1 MLAKE
6 AGTQAAGGPGF
17 LRFSSCAAEAPP
29 PTRPGERARLQGDPQ
44 ARVPHRLCCRA
55 LGRP

>member
-6 AGTQAAGGPGF
+6 AETQAAGGPGF

-29 PTRPGERARLQGDPQ
+29 PRPGKWARLQGDPQ
-44 ARVPHRLCCRA
+44 ARVPHWLCCRA